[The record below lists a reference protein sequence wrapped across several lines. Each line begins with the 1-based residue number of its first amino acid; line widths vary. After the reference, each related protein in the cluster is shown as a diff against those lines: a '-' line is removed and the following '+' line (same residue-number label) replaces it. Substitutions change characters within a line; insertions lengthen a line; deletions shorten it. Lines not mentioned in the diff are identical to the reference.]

1 MATIGKRSNLK
12 VRVGK
17 LESIIERLSNSHP
30 EKALEVISET
40 DSSSV
45 PSTWSSITI
54 QNSAKS
60 GQDRQKELKSPLFDL
75 FDNDVVGMILS
86 LFMTPLNTL
95 ATTQKNLLESAR
107 YINYHELRLRIV

>member
-40 DSSSV
+40 DSSST
-45 PSTWSSITI
+45 PSKWSNTTI
-54 QNSAKS
+54 QNSTKS
-60 GQDRQKELKSPLFDL
+60 GQDQPKELKSPLFDL
-75 FDNDVVGMILS
+75 FDNEVVGVITILVCDAAQYFS
-86 LFMTPLNTL
+86 YNAKIPP
-95 ATTQKNLLESAR
+95 
-107 YINYHELRLRIV
+107 